1 MHSARAISVNVQAH
15 ARTSPR
21 SIPAWP
27 GLKHLP
33 KFGLKFTVT
42 AAVIQTVPLALL
54 ALLAQ
59 LAVLASSATVWNSM
73 RNLFAPFALF
83 ACYFVIAT
91 ASANNPPAASPPSG
105 AASAAKTAAEPAKAA
120 PVSIKP
126 NLAPPV
132 TAAASQRAREEEA
145 EAELSAKIAARLAV
159 MRANQAARA
168 AAAAKARKAAAAQPQ
183 QAPVLDAAVL
193 SPRLSKH
200 WSYEGDTGPA
210 NWGKINPDWAK
221 CGSGTRQSPIDLRDG
236 MKVDLEQI
244 TFDYHQSGF
253 NVVDNGHT
261 IQVGVGFGNYIT
273 VQNRSYEL
281 VQFHFHRPSEERI
294 NGRGTEMVVHLVH
307 KDAEG
312 RLAIVAVLLERGAQ
326 NSMIQTVWNNL
337 PLEKNDTVTP
347 SVTLDVNQ
355 ILPARRDYF
364 AFMGSLTEP
373 PCSEGV
379 LWLVMKQ
386 TMPASPAQMALFSR
400 LYPLNA
406 RPTQPGGGRMVKES
420 N

>member
-1 MHSARAISVNVQAH
+1 
-15 ARTSPR
+15 
-21 SIPAWP
+21 
-27 GLKHLP
+27 
-33 KFGLKFTVT
+33 
-42 AAVIQTVPLALL
+42 
-54 ALLAQ
+54 
-59 LAVLASSATVWNSM
+59 M
-73 RNLFAPFALF
+73 RNLIALF
-83 ACYFVIAT
+83 ACCFVIAT
-91 ASANNPPAASPPSG
+91 ASANDPPAVPAASHPL
-105 AASAAKTAAEPAKAA
+105 AAAIAAKTAEPAKAA
-120 PVSIKP
+120 PPSIKP
-126 NLAPPV
+126 NLAP
-132 TAAASQRAREEEA
+132 AAASQRAREDEA

-168 AAAAKARKAAAAQPQ
+168 AAAAKARKLAAAQPKV
-183 QAPVLDAAVL
+183 APAAVAAEPAL
-193 SPRLSKH
+193 PRHSNH
-200 WSYEGDTGPA
+200 WSYEGETGPA
-210 NWGKINPDWAK
+210 NWGKINSDWAK
-221 CGSGTRQSPIDLRDG
+221 CGTGTRQSPIDLRDG

-244 TFDYHQSGF
+244 TFDYHQAGF

-261 IQVGVGFGNYIT
+261 IQVAVGMGNYIT

-312 RLAIVAVLLERGAQ
+312 KLAVVAVLLERGAP

-337 PLEKNDTVTP
+337 PLEKNDTVMP
-347 SVTLDVNQ
+347 SVTLDLNE

-364 AFMGSLTEP
+364 TFMGSLTTP

-386 TMPASPAQMALFSR
+386 PMPASPAQMALFSR

-406 RPTQPGGGRMVKES
+406 RPIQPGGGRVIKES

>member
-1 MHSARAISVNVQAH
+1 MIEIRWKSR
-15 ARTSPR
+15 
-21 SIPAWP
+21 
-27 GLKHLP
+27 
-33 KFGLKFTVT
+33 FGLKFAAT
-42 AAVIQTVPLALL
+42 AAVIQTVPLALPVVP
-54 ALLAQ
+54 APF
-59 LAVLASSATVWNSM
+59 ATVWNLM
-73 RNLFAPFALF
+73 RNLFALF
-83 ACYFVIAT
+83 ASCLVIAT
-91 ASANNPPAASPPSG
+91 ASANDPPAVAAASHPPAAVI
-105 AASAAKTAAEPAKAA
+105 AAKTAAELAKAA
-120 PVSIKP
+120 PATIKP
-126 NLAPPV
+126 TLAPVSP
-132 TAAASQRAREEEA
+132 AASQRASAEAA

-159 MRANQAARA
+159 MRANQAARV
-168 AAAAKARKAAAAQPQ
+168 AAAAKARKAAAAQPTP
-183 QAPVLDAAVL
+183 APVMVAAAPT
-193 SPRLSKH
+193 PRLSNH
-200 WSYEGDTGPA
+200 WSYEGETGPA

-236 MKVDLEQI
+236 MKVDLEHI
-244 TFDYHQSGF
+244 TFDYRQSGF

-261 IQVGVGFGNYIT
+261 VQVAVGFGNFIT

-281 VQFHFHRPSEERI
+281 IQFHFHRPSEERI

-347 SVTLDVNQ
+347 SVTLDVND
-355 ILPARRDYF
+355 ILPTKRDYF
-364 AFMGSLTEP
+364 TFMGSLTEP
-373 PCSEGV
+373 PCTEGV
-379 LWLVMKQ
+379 LWLVLKQ
-386 TMPASPAQMALFSR
+386 PMPASPAQMALFSR